1 MKKRKLKKGAWK
13 KIIATVLLT
22 CIVAYSISG
31 LLYGLLKK
39 INLRDALLHYESVF
53 QFLQTTSS
61 EYLLVIVAITG
72 LFIGW
77 FLKHVAIF
85 EKTYEDASE
94 HGVHGS
100 GRMAAPNDYI
110 KKGLTAKKDDTKFDS
125 KDKYVA
131 LGAREGIV
139 LAREENKRNL
149 ILIPEDTT
157 ADNKNVLVIGS
168 SGSSKGQGYVINNLV
183 NTRNET
189 MIVTDPKGEL
199 FNLTS
204 QLKRDQGYDVY
215 QIDFVDFQK
224 SQYNILDYVNS
235 DQDAQSVSM
244 TIAKNATEKPEIDFF
259 GERAQ
264 KILFGLIVYC
274 KSINDKA
281 NMNDV
286 IHVYNEYV
294 SPSQEMYNYFVEE
307 VVGTEND
314 AYSTLKGTTSLE
326 GPTRA
331 SVLSNFDSSIS
342 SFRITKVNNMTRKSD
357 FDFHDFQKQKSIL
370 YVKIPM
376 RKNPFQA
383 ITATFFDQLIDTFY
397 SIADKQES
405 GSLPIRATFLL
416 DEFANIGKLNGY
428 DETLATCRGLGI
440 SMQTI
445 IQDNAQLEKKY
456 GKEGART
463 IISNHATRLF
473 LKTGDPETAKYFASL
488 TESSTVRFETGGMS
502 QSGGMLSTK
511 NNHSTSENEQYQK
524 KELVSAGRL
533 TNLDDDECY
542 IFSTSASPLKAKK
555 AFQFVIYS
563 GFLTDKNRNPCYTK
577 NREEYIKA
585 FNLTP
590 FISMPRKEE
599 ITEEKSMEDLLP
611 TPPKEDIILQDDELT
626 QEELD
631 LMNSGISKEKL
642 NEKNNLQ
649 DGDNME
655 ETIQGLENE
664 IFELE
669 ETGGTIDQDTI
680 NDAANEFN
688 SENEDEILEE
698 KISGEESTE
707 EKEELL
713 I

>member
-1 MKKRKLKKGAWK
+1 MKKRKLKKGSWQ
-13 KIIATVLLT
+13 KIVATALLT
-22 CIVAYSISG
+22 CIVVYSISG
-31 LLYGLLKK
+31 LLYGLLEK
-39 INLRDALLHYESVF
+39 INLRDALLNYESVF
-53 QFLQTTSS
+53 QFLQTTSP
-61 EYLLVIVAITG
+61 EYLLVIVAISG

-77 FLKHVAIF
+77 FLKHIDIF

-100 GRMAAPNDYI
+100 GRMAKPIDYI
-110 KKGLTAKKDDTKFDS
+110 NKEITAKRKYTKYDNN
-125 KDKYVA
+125 DKKVA
-131 LGAREGIV
+131 LGTEEGII
-139 LAREENKRNL
+139 LAREENKKNL
-149 ILIPEDTT
+149 ITIPEDTS

-168 SGSSKGQGYVINNLV
+168 SGSSKGQGYVIPNLI
-183 NTRNET
+183 NIRNET

-215 QIDFVDFQK
+215 QIDFVDFEQ

-274 KSINDKA
+274 KSVNKQA

-294 SPSQEMYNYFVEE
+294 SPSQEMYHYFVDE
-307 VVGTEND
+307 VVGKDND

-342 SFRITKVNNMTRKSD
+342 SFRITKVNQMTRKSD
-357 FDFHDFQKQKSIL
+357 FNFYDFQKQKSIL

-397 SIADKQES
+397 SIADKQDDDT
-405 GSLPIRATFLL
+405 LPIKTTFLL

-428 DETLATCRGLGI
+428 DETLATCRGLGL

-502 QSGGMLSTK
+502 QSGGILSTK

-524 KELVSAGRL
+524 KELVSAGKL
-533 TNLDDDECY
+533 TNLEDDECY

-555 AFQFVIYS
+555 AFQFIIYN
-563 GFLTDKNRNPCYTK
+563 GFLTDKNRKPCYRN
-577 NREEYIKA
+577 NREEYIKV
-585 FNLTP
+585 FNLKP
-590 FISMPRKEE
+590 FVPQQKEE
-599 ITEEKSMEDLLP
+599 PEEPFKEAKDLIP
-611 TPPKEDIILQDDELT
+611 KPPKEEDIILQDDELT

-631 LMNSGISKEKL
+631 LMNTDASAQNGDKQTISIE
-642 NEKNNLQ
+642 
-649 DGDNME
+649 GDDVE
-655 ETIQGLENE
+655 ETLQGLENDLY
-664 IFELE
+664 ELE
-669 ETGGTIDQDTI
+669 EVEGTIDQDTI
-680 NDAANEFN
+680 NDAAEQFN
-688 SENEDEILEE
+688 LENEEE
-698 KISGEESTE
+698 TYE
-707 EKEELL
+707 EKEDDKVKDELP
-713 I
+713 IY